1 MSLQSV
7 NPPNLRH
14 RHSRALTDE
23 IGKSEV
29 LRKIWFAHLYS
40 NKLSFECPAERYLS
54 SIKLEKEGDIA
65 ATLLAFFTNGLRHA
79 YVNKLTFA
87 GVDFTVVCDVI
98 SALESSQEVVILEFD
113 SIDFRDDAA
122 SAFHDAV
129 FSVPYLIYLTICDCR
144 TPHSFI
150 TDKGL
155 TDVTV
160 HEKPCDAEFFA
171 VTEEGIFAFL
181 SGPKPR
187 DAHFFDDVGDG
198 VVLILS
204 GDDPEDRSKNLS
216 LQGVRLERDFVIRLI
231 ELEKE
236 NKASNYSTMGSY
248 SLYLSPFISDNLN
261 MDEYADRVEEFYSS
275 DLFRHRVYDVAYRII
290 DPPIGFDHEE
300 GKKSLEIENAPGFS
314 GDPDSDWSDYSDC
327 VLLNRRVQ

>member
-1 MSLQSV
+1 M
-7 NPPNLRH
+7 
-14 RHSRALTDE
+14 
-23 IGKSEV
+23 

-150 TDKGL
+150 TDVYLRK
-155 TDVTV
+155 
-160 HEKPCDAEFFA
+160 CAI
-171 VTEEGIFAFL
+171 EGPDRRYSPRKAMRRGVFRRHRGRNIRVPLRPKATRCAFL
-181 SGPKPR
+181 R
-187 DAHFFDDVGDG
+187 
-198 VVLILS
+198 
-204 GDDPEDRSKNLS
+204 
-216 LQGVRLERDFVIRLI
+216 
-231 ELEKE
+231 
-236 NKASNYSTMGSY
+236 
-248 SLYLSPFISDNLN
+248 
-261 MDEYADRVEEFYSS
+261 
-275 DLFRHRVYDVAYRII
+275 
-290 DPPIGFDHEE
+290 
-300 GKKSLEIENAPGFS
+300 
-314 GDPDSDWSDYSDC
+314 
-327 VLLNRRVQ
+327 